1 MALRPKNRLAVMR
14 ENVTM
19 SETALDNGG
28 FAENGLR
35 VIFRDGGMVPKRLI
49 GGLLDRFFPKLTKAF
64 RKFLDAHGKET
75 ITSFTVNRT
84 PLDKTTNTFANLLS
98 AGDWEGIKQRG
109 GVDKLFH
116 TYAIINNKYV
126 YEKLQTPTLKVASA
140 GDLTREGAETVT
152 VPVRSITIS
161 DFIENAIKK
170 MGDKYYSYDAFTNNC
185 QVFLLESLRGS
196 NMLTEQARKFL
207 QQELKKLAEEA
218 PSFSKWIARKIIG
231 VANDAERIRS
241 EIQDKRG
248 GRRHRQKVMMGC
260 VH

>member
-1 MALRPKNRLAVMR
+1 MY
-14 ENVTM
+14 
-19 SETALDNGG
+19 
-28 FAENGLR
+28 
-35 VIFRDGGMVPKRLI
+35 KRQ
-49 GGLLDRFFPKLTKAF
+49 
-64 RKFLDAHGKET
+64 
-75 ITSFTVNRT
+75 